1 VDLAA
6 SDVHVVG
13 DGVRELRRDGAD
25 LPAHAAEVVQEAGAV
40 GGKLR
45 QELGELQD
53 VDSADDRRENRGLGL
68 ARTAIVA
75 HSETVA
81 PLRLAQERAVAAV
94 PAIGR
99 ADTGAATGRP
109 ASADAHAEVL
119 YERLYDRVFGYCL
132 YQLGSREEAEDA
144 TQVTFV
150 QALRGLRRGV
160 VPRVETAWV
169 FAIAK
174 NVCLERH
181 QVRGKRR
188 AREVL
193 LDPADL
199 ELEAVEDERHGE
211 ETARLREALEH
222 LSDQQR
228 EAVLLR
234 EWRGLSYREIAAEMG
249 VSLSAVETLIFRARR
264 SLAEQLSEETGRT
277 RVAHGLLLGPLAA
290 ALKSFGGPVAKVA
303 IAAALAAATVTGG
316 VLIGS
321 GATDA
326 PRRPAVEAPALVP
339 PAAEPTFLWPS
350 AVPHAPAQSQAD
362 EPAKAKGASKKGET
376 KTTSGEP
383 GIVPGPGDHVLA
395 PADDLV
401 DDVVGGVVEPVLEP
415 VWPLV
420 DELESTLD
428 PVLNGVPQLPQLQL
442 P

>member
-1 VDLAA
+1 M
-6 SDVHVVG
+6 
-13 DGVRELRRDGAD
+13 
-25 LPAHAAEVVQEAGAV
+25 
-40 GGKLR
+40 
-45 QELGELQD
+45 
-53 VDSADDRRENRGLGL
+53 
-68 ARTAIVA
+68 
-75 HSETVA
+75 
-81 PLRLAQERAVAAV
+81 AAV
-94 PAIGR
+94 PTIGR
-99 ADTGAATGRP
+99 ADRVAAARP

-132 YQLGSREEAEDA
+132 YRLGSREEAEDA

-160 VPRVETAWV
+160 VPRVEAAWV

-181 QVRGKRR
+181 QVRGRRR

-199 ELEAVEDERHGE
+199 EFEAVEDERHGE

-222 LSDQQR
+222 LPAQQR

-264 SLAEQLSEETGRT
+264 SLAQQLSEETGRS

-290 ALKSFGGPVAKVA
+290 ALKAFGGPVAKVA

-316 VLIGS
+316 VLGDS
-321 GATDA
+321 AASET

-339 PAAEPTFLWPS
+339 PAAEPVFLRS
-350 AVPHAPAQSQAD
+350 AVVPHAAVQAKGD
-362 EPAKAKGASKKGET
+362 EAAKAKGSDKGET
-376 KTTSGEP
+376 KTTSGDP
-383 GIVPGPGDHVLA
+383 GRGPDGGVIA

-401 DDVVGGVVEPVLEP
+401 QGVVGGVVKPVLEPVLEP
-415 VWPLV
+415 VKPVV
-420 DELESTLD
+420 DELQSTLD
-428 PVLNGVPQLPQLQL
+428 PVLNLAPQVQLPQAHL